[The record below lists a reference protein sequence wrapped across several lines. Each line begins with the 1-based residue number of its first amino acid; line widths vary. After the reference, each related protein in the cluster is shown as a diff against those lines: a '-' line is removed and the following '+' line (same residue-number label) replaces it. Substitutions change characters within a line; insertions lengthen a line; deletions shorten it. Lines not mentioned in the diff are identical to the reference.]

1 MIIIQPPTIPI
12 VVHTVLYELTNG
24 IVMSARLGCMKPSP
38 SSATACTTMATI
50 VAIESAS
57 WMARR
62 SGPRPFISLPP
73 MLRPTPTATL
83 EKSSA
88 SVPAAR
94 LVIQNRWSLTV
105 VASTAAVPRTGSS

>member
-12 VVHTVLYELTNG
+12 VVHAVMYELTNG
-24 IVMSARLGCMKPSP
+24 IAMSARLGCRKLSP
-38 SSATACTTMATI
+38 SSATACTTMATM

-62 SGPRPFISLPP
+62 SGPRPLISLPP

-105 VASTAAVPRTGSS
+105 VASTAAAPRTGSS